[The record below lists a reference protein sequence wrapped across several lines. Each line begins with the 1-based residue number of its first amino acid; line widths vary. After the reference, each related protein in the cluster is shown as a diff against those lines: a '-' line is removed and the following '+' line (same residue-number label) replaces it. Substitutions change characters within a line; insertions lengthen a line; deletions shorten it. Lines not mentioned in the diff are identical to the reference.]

1 MVVAA
6 APEQLRVGFAY
17 ALPDP
22 PRGGEVERRA
32 RHRDDL
38 ARRNQGFVHR
48 GHEIGVKQQLV
59 FEDIGALARRQ
70 VEVGMLRQVHRGGR
84 VGDRP
89 IVDQQFIVVGERI
102 GHPRRQA
109 PRVSL
114 FPRRALVSETS
125 AGAILANPGFECP
138 EHLVEAA
145 DPSVQVVVAVVP
157 RQFVAHAVEFEAA
170 AGDAVGVAADDR
182 AEVGAVPQI
191 TVEVDEAEGDIAGG
205 SGAVRDPQG
214 ANDRPVGDD
223 LDFESLPVA
232 ERGASDF
239 GPAGKD
245 TEDGLRDARRALPG
259 GLPSSGLPRRRAA
272 PGGERKR
279 HCSRAGEQAEDG
291 GRMAAPRAGAP
302 SRVTNRSAQIPS
314 GAPDPDLGAA
324 RQEVGRIVI
333 GAPRIGADG
342 TRGQISAPRMPAERP
357 RVAKLVGG
365 KALPPSRRRP
375 IRTAE
380 PRTPEI
386 GRYSPMTLRPVVDYF
401 GGILT

>member
-6 APEQLRVGFAY
+6 GPEQLRVGFAY

-22 PRGGEVERRA
+22 PRSGEVKRRA

-38 ARRNQGFVHR
+38 ARRNQGLVHR
-48 GHEIGVKQQLV
+48 GQEIGVKQQLV
-59 FEDIGALARRQ
+59 FEDVGALARRQ
-70 VEVGMLRQVHRGGR
+70 VEVGVLRQVHRGGR

-259 GLPSSGLPRRRAA
+259 GLPSRCLPCRGLPCCGRLAGRGWPRRRAA

-279 HCSRAGEQAEDG
+279 HCSGAEQAEDG

-302 SRVTNRSAQIPS
+302 SRATKRSAQIPS
-314 GAPDPDLGAA
+314 GAPDPNRGAA
-324 RQEVGRIVI
+324 DTGDRSNRHRGAADRGRWY
-333 GAPRIGADG
+333 P
-342 TRGQISAPRMPAERP
+342 GQIPPGISAERP
-357 RVAKLVGG
+357 RVATYRG
-365 KALPPSRRRP
+365 
-375 IRTAE
+375 
-380 PRTPEI
+380 
-386 GRYSPMTLRPVVDYF
+386 
-401 GGILT
+401 